1 MSKSLHL
8 SIGQHSAAGR
18 KEINQDFHGAL
29 MPDEPLR
36 ATKGV
41 AIALADG
48 VSSSKVSRVAAESA
62 VKSFLTDYYCTSEA
76 WSVKTSASR
85 VIAAANSWLYAETR
99 RSQNPYDRDKG
110 YVCTFSVMVA
120 KSNTAHLFHIG
131 DSRIYRIQGASL
143 EQLTNDH
150 RVAFSSQE
158 SYLARALGMSHEVEI
173 DYHAVRMKAG
183 DVFLLATDGVYE
195 FIDARFVI
203 SIVADNADDLDRAA
217 ELIVAEALARGSA
230 DNLTVQIVR
239 VDQLPTAEAAELM
252 GQAAD
257 LPSPPLLEPRMIF
270 EGYKILRQIHA
281 SARSHIYLAEDVES
295 GETVAL
301 KIPSIDLR
309 DDAAYRK
316 RFMME
321 EWVARRIDNAHV
333 LKPRLQYRSRTHL
346 YFASEYVEGQTLAQW
361 MLDHPH
367 PDLATARGII
377 EQIARGLQAFHRKE
391 MLHQDLRPA
400 NIMIER
406 SGLVKIIDF
415 GSVRVAG
422 VIETAPEA
430 DDSGALGTAQ
440 YGAPEYYL
448 GESGTERSDIFS
460 LGVIAYHMLTG
471 RLPYGAAVAGART
484 KAQQRKLSYV
494 SALDENREL
503 PAWVDAALQR
513 AVAVDPLKRY
523 DALSEFIA
531 DLRRPSDA
539 FLRRSAPP
547 LLERNPLLFW
557 KFLSFALAAIVVVLL
572 YGRQTGRF

>member
-1 MSKSLHL
+1 MSQSLQL
-8 SIGQHSAAGR
+8 SIGQYSSAGR

-29 MPDEPLR
+29 IPEEPLR
-36 ATKGV
+36 TAKGV

-48 VSSSKVSRVAAESA
+48 ISSSAVSRVAAESA
-62 VKSFLTDYYCTSEA
+62 VKRFLTDYYCTPGA

-85 VIAAANSWLYAETR
+85 VIATANSWLYAQTR
-99 RSQNPYDRDKG
+99 RSQTPYDKDKG

-131 DSRIYRIQGASL
+131 DSRIYRVQGASL

-158 SYLARALGMSHEVEI
+158 SYLARALGMNREVEV
-173 DYHAVRMKAG
+173 DYHAVAMKSG
-183 DVFLLATDGVYE
+183 DVFLLATDGVYDYV
-195 FIDARFVI
+195 DARFAI
-203 SIVADNADDLDRAA
+203 STIADNADDLDRAA
-217 ELIVAEALARGSA
+217 ASIVAEALARGSD

-239 VDQLPTAEAAELM
+239 VDHLPSAEAAELM
-252 GQAAD
+252 GQATD

-281 SARSHIYLAEDVES
+281 SSRSHIYLAEDVES

-321 EWVARRIDNAHV
+321 EWIARRLDNAHV
-333 LKPRLQYRSRTHL
+333 LKPRLQQRSRNYL

-367 PDLATARGII
+367 PDLATVRGII

-406 SGLVKIIDF
+406 SGLAKIIDF

-422 VIETAPEA
+422 VMEAAPEP
-430 DDSGALGTAQ
+430 DDPGALGTAQ
-440 YGAPEYYL
+440 YSAPEYYL
-448 GESGTERSDIFS
+448 GESGTARSDIFS
-460 LGVIAYHMLTG
+460 VGAIAYHMLTG
-471 RLPYGAAVAGART
+471 RLPYGTAVPGART
-484 KAQQRKLSYV
+484 KARQRKLAYV
-494 SALDENREL
+494 SALDDKRAL

-513 AVAVDPLKRY
+513 AVAVDPMKRY
-523 DALSEFIA
+523 DTLSEFIA
-531 DLRRPSDA
+531 DLRRPSEA

-547 LLERNPLLFW
+547 LLERNPVLFW
-557 KFLSFALAAIVVVLL
+557 KCLSFGFAALALVLL